1 MYIYILNKLEKILKT
16 KMIEFEGLL
25 ETFEKTIETEQFDK
39 LQSDFNDAD
48 NIFFIGN
55 GGSHSVASHAASDV
69 SRLTSKKCHS
79 LDSASYLTSIANDY
93 GYNNIFMQWLEDYA
107 IEGSKSMVIGFSG
120 SGNSKNVVSTLTLAH
135 QDYDFNTCLLSGQK
149 SNCIPP
155 YVNEVVFDNR
165 YFHVHEILC
174 MLTFYQLIHGTG
186 NGCPTI
192 KDELIR
198 KGHVES
204 YRVKKHKKI

>member
-1 MYIYILNKLEKILKT
+1 MKT
-16 KMIEFEGLL
+16 EMIEFENLL
-25 ETFEKTIETEQFDK
+25 ETFSKSIDADEFKQ
-39 LQSDFNDAD
+39 LQSDFNYAD

-120 SGNSKNVVSTLTLAH
+120 SGNSKNVVSTLTLAND
-135 QDYDFNTCLLSGQK
+135 QYKFKTALLSGQP
-149 SNCIPP
+149 SNCIPD
-155 YVNEVVFDNR
+155 YINEVCFKNQ

-192 KDELIR
+192 KAELIR

-204 YRVKKHKKI
+204 YRTKKYKEI

>member
-1 MYIYILNKLEKILKT
+1 MKT

-25 ETFEKTIETEQFDK
+25 ETFEKTIETEEFEK
-39 LQSDFNDAD
+39 FQSDFNESE
-48 NIFFIGN
+48 NVFFIGN
-55 GGSHSVASHAASDV
+55 GGSHSVATHAASDV
-69 SRLTSKKCHS
+69 SRLTSKKCFA

-93 GYNNIFMQWLEDYA
+93 GYNNIFMKWLEDYA
-107 IEGSKSMVIGFSG
+107 TVDSKSLVVGFSG
-120 SGNSKNVVSTLTLAH
+120 SGNSKNVISTLTLAH
-135 QDYDFNTCLLSGQK
+135 QDYNFKTCLLSGQP
-149 SNCIPP
+149 SNCVAP
-155 YVNEVVFDNR
+155 YVNEVVFNNR

-198 KGHVES
+198 KGHAES
-204 YRVKKHKKI
+204 FRVKKHKEI

>member
-1 MYIYILNKLEKILKT
+1 MKT
-16 KMIEFEGLL
+16 TMIEFENLL
-25 ETFEKTIETEQFDK
+25 ETFKKIIQTDEFKR
-39 LQSDFNDAD
+39 LQKDFNESE

-55 GGSHSVASHAASDV
+55 GGSHSVATHAASDV
-69 SRLTSKKCHS
+69 SRLTPKRCYS

-107 IEGSKSMVIGFSG
+107 IEDSKSMVIGFSG
-120 SGNSKNVVSTLTLAH
+120 SGSSKNVISTLTLAV
-135 QDYDFNTCLLSGQK
+135 DKYNFKSALLSGQPT
-149 SNCIPP
+149 NCTPDYI
-155 YVNEVVFDNR
+155 NEVCFKND

-192 KDELIR
+192 KAELIR
-198 KGHVES
+198 KGHAES
-204 YRVKKHKKI
+204 YRTTKYKEI